1 LTPQHRENS
10 AIVYFRQRPF
20 KFNMLLNVSRNFLAP
35 ILLFFFAFSEAAVWA
50 MDSSA
55 PVPAAARSDPTA
67 SQAEEN
73 IAVSHFQHALARV
86 QPYIKRY
93 GYWAATGAVLLEGVG
108 IPTPGQ
114 TLLMAGALEAAD
126 QRMNLALLLSL
137 VTAGAV
143 LGNSI
148 GYAIGRWAGRVV
160 LKKLNVNPQRQERVE
175 TLFEKYGG
183 LIVLLGRFVD
193 GLRQLNGIVSGMMKM
208 PWGVFTA
215 YNVAGAI
222 LWTGAWGVT
231 TYYLGRRIHA
241 IAAFFHYHRSL
252 LFILTATLVLALLVY
267 LLRPRSRP

>member
-1 LTPQHRENS
+1 
-10 AIVYFRQRPF
+10 
-20 KFNMLLNVSRNFLAP
+20 MLLNASRNFLAP
-35 ILLFFFAFSEAAVWA
+35 ILLSFLA
-50 MDSSA
+50 SSA
-55 PVPAAARSDPTA
+55 AAAWATDSPTPVPVAARSDPTA
-67 SQAEEN
+67 SQAKEN

-108 IPTPGQ
+108 VPTPGQ

-175 TLFEKYGG
+175 TLFEKYG
-183 LIVLLGRFVD
+183 RFVD

-222 LWTGAWGVT
+222 LWTGAWGVA

-252 LFILTATLVLALLVY
+252 LFILTATLVFALLVY
-267 LLRPRSRP
+267 LFRPRSRP